1 MWPYFWP
8 DSSLLSPLGGFLRVR
23 LDCEIRWRCF
33 PGLNWSRFSC
43 LCGYRQSLAK
53 TFLRSR
59 GQAHPSIVKHLSPE
73 VASTCFPST
82 TDSDSNS
89 LTSAFH
95 VLVVELQ
102 PELNLADVAESRRRE
117 DLPKIRIVAG

>member
-33 PGLNWSRFSC
+33 PGLNWWRFSC

-59 GQAHPSIVKHLSPE
+59 ILQSLQHLSPE

-89 LTSAFH
+89 LASAFH